1 MTALNP
7 AQRRI
12 HLAAMR
18 LFAQRGGTQ
27 LSISDLAQEAGVAR
41 GTVYNNVETMDLLF
55 EQIANQLRQEM
66 HQRISAS
73 IAAVQDPA
81 ERLAYGVRF
90 FIRRAHDEPQWA
102 AFLTRFALSTASLRE
117 LFYSQAAADVL
128 QGLSAGRYQFHQ
140 EQLASVIALI
150 GTGTLGAM
158 TLVNGG
164 IKTWRTA
171 GTETVELLLLAMGLE
186 RHEAEAMANLELPPL
201 AVLD

>member
-1 MTALNP
+1 MIAINP

-18 LFAQRGGTQ
+18 LFAEKGGTQ

-55 EQIANQLRQEM
+55 EQIATQLSQEM

-73 IAAVQDPA
+73 IASVQDPA

-90 FIRRAHDEPQWA
+90 FIRRAQDEPQWA

-117 LFYSQAAADVL
+117 LFYSQATADVL
-128 QGLSAGRYQFHQ
+128 KGLSEGRYSFHQ

-150 GTGTLGAM
+150 GTATLGAM
-158 TLVNGG
+158 MLVNER

-171 GTETVELLLLAMGLE
+171 GTETVELLLLALGVD
-186 RHEAEAMANLELPPL
+186 RQEAETLANLELPPL
-201 AVLD
+201 AILD